1 MLGIL
6 KYLIIMALVAHNL
19 KMATACN
26 HDDLKQMFVEK
37 MQDAKKR
44 DRPYDLLH
52 MGICLLTL
60 GPAVLVR
67 TILDSTLEAF
77 LNLLDIGKKRFK
89 EAADLG
95 KPSEAENAGE

>member
-6 KYLIIMALVAHNL
+6 KYLIIMAVVAHNL

-26 HDDLKQMFVEK
+26 HDELKQMFVGK
-37 MQDAKKR
+37 MQNAKKR
-44 DRPYDLLH
+44 ERPYDLLH

-67 TILDSTLEAF
+67 TILDFSLELL

-89 EAADLG
+89 EADDLG
-95 KPSEAENAGE
+95 KPTKTESAGE